1 MVSGCSLTPIASRHS
16 PASGSLISIESLVDS
31 EGLHT
36 QKDARVGRSSGFT
49 FPLGVG
55 RRRAADRLTVL
66 RDGSIG
72 PFALGDT
79 WTSQARS
86 AGPAGCYPK
95 PFTGRA
101 LRMML
106 LFSAMSSRSGK
117 TLDRLNDA
125 GIFCVIPT
133 VHLYF
138 CCPSLGI
145 RHCPVVAS

>member
-1 MVSGCSLTPIASRHS
+1 VVSGCSLTPRACSVAFDLDRVL
-16 PASGSLISIESLVDS
+16 G
-31 EGLHT
+31 GLGGRNT
-36 QKDARVGRSSGFT
+36 QKDAGLGLRSEFT
-49 FPLGVG
+49 FPLLAGG
-55 RRRAADRLTVL
+55 QRAADRLTEL

-72 PFALGDT
+72 SFALGDT

-95 PFTGRA
+95 PFTGMV
-101 LRMML
+101 LRMMQL
-106 LFSAMSSRSGK
+106 NSAMSSRSGK

-133 VHLYF
+133 VYFYF